1 MMKYNRQLLNSLNS
15 PAALGRARLVLGA
28 RQTGKSTVFSM
39 LKNRGNLLID
49 LQDRAERLRF
59 ANDPALLTRTAAALK
74 EAKPHILIDEIQRVP
89 DLLDEVQFILD
100 KNPGKFTF
108 TFTGSS
114 ARKLKRGAAN
124 LLPGRAR
131 LYHIF
136 PVTLPEQERRSREP
150 QKILPMPAAAKPLF
164 PARDLEDILL
174 LGCLPGIWGGMGKE
188 DLLSYAALYIEEEI
202 QREALV
208 RKIGPFGRFLKI
220 AAVESGKNVNLTK
233 VSQETGVA
241 LSTLKDFYQA
251 LEDTFVGFSVN
262 SYSSSA
268 RTRLIKAPK
277 FYFFDTGVRNAL
289 AGLPLESGM
298 LATEGG
304 HLFEHWVACELYWRA
319 SYLGRGY
326 ALYYWRT
333 VSGAEVD
340 FVLETPDEIIPIEVK
355 YTASVS
361 IRDASGIEKFI
372 NLYPK
377 AKRGFVIAGI
387 KREEKLTAHVSAIP
401 WHEI

>member
-1 MMKYNRQLLNSLNS
+1 MMKYNRYLLGSLNS
-15 PAALGRARLVLGA
+15 PGASGRARLVLGA

-39 LKNRGNLLID
+39 LKNGGDLLID
-49 LQDRAERLRF
+49 LQDRSERLRF

-74 EAKPHILIDEIQRVP
+74 QPNPHILIDEIQRVP
-89 DLLDEVQFILD
+89 ELMDEIQFILD

-108 TFTGSS
+108 TLTGSS

-136 PVTLPEQERRSREP
+136 PVSLAEQERRSKEP
-150 QKILPMPAAAKPLF
+150 GKILPLPEVGKPLF
-164 PARDLEDILL
+164 PARDLEDMLL
-174 LGCLPGIWGGMGKE
+174 LGCLPGIWGGMAKE

-233 VSQETGVA
+233 VSHETGVA
-241 LSTLKDFYQA
+241 LSTLKDFYPV

-289 AGLPLESGM
+289 SGLPLESGI

-304 HLFEHWVACELYWRA
+304 HLFEHWAACELYWRI
-319 SYLGRGY
+319 SSLGRGY
-326 ALYYWRT
+326 ALYHWRA

-340 FVLETPDEIIPIEVK
+340 FVLETPREIIPIEVK
-355 YTASVS
+355 YTANISP
-361 IRDASGIEKFI
+361 RDAAGVEKFI

-377 AKRGFVIAGI
+377 AKRGFVVSLV
-387 KREEKLTAHVSAIP
+387 KREEKLTGRVSAIP

>member
-1 MMKYNRQLLNSLNS
+1 MNYNRSILNDLNDPQAS
-15 PAALGRARLVLGA
+15 GRARLVLGA

-39 LKNRGNLLID
+39 LKNGGDLLID
-49 LQDRAERLRF
+49 LQERAERLRF
-59 ANDPALLTRTAAALK
+59 SNDPALLTRAALALK
-74 EAKPHILIDEIQRVP
+74 EAKPHVLIDEIQRVP
-89 DLLDEVQFILD
+89 ELLDEVQFILD

-108 TFTGSS
+108 TLTGSS

-124 LLPGRAR
+124 LLPGRSR

-136 PVTLPEQERRSREP
+136 PVTLPEQERRSKEP
-150 QKILPMPAAAKPLF
+150 QKILPMPAVEKPLF
-164 PARDLEDILL
+164 PARDLEDMLL
-174 LGCLPGIWGGMGKE
+174 TGCLPGIWGGMGKE
-188 DLLSYAALYIEEEI
+188 DLRSYAALYIEEEI

-220 AAVESGKNVNLTK
+220 AAVESGRNVNLTK

-241 LSTLKDFYQA
+241 LSTLKDFYPL
-251 LEDTFVGFSVN
+251 LEDTFAGFSV
-262 SYSSSA
+262 SSFSGSA

-304 HLFEHWVACELYWRA
+304 RLFEHWVACELYWRVA
-319 SYLGRGY
+319 CLGSGY
-326 ALYYWRT
+326 GLYYWRT

-340 FVLETPDEIIPIEVK
+340 LVLETPEEIIPVEAK
-355 YTASVS
+355 YTSGVS
-361 IRDASGIEKFI
+361 PRDASGIEKFI
-372 NLYPK
+372 AMHPR
-377 AKRGFVIAGI
+377 AKRGFVVAKI
-387 KREEKLTAHVSAIP
+387 KREEKLTARVSAIP
-401 WHEI
+401 WHDM